1 MALDA
6 LGDLI
11 GGLLGLFDV
20 FGQGGPRSARFLV
33 AAWLAA
39 LAAAG
44 GFWRWH
50 ALLLERFGGWT
61 IFVAIVWALFSI
73 YLIGASMSSAG
84 RAFGKHT
91 AKSRRAG

>member
-11 GGLLGLFDV
+11 GGLLSLFDV

-33 AAWLAA
+33 AAWLAV
-39 LAAAG
+39 LATAG
-44 GFWRWH
+44 AFWRWH

-84 RAFGKHT
+84 QAFGKHT
-91 AKSRRAG
+91 AKSSRAR

>member
-6 LGDLI
+6 LGDLA

-20 FGQGGPRSARFLV
+20 LGQGGPRSARFLV
-33 AAWLAA
+33 IAWLAV

-44 GFWRWH
+44 AFGRWH
-50 ALLLERFGGWT
+50 ALLLERVGGWT
-61 IFVAIVWALFSI
+61 IFLAVVWALFSI

-84 RAFGKHT
+84 RAFGKHP
-91 AKSRRAG
+91 AKSRRAR